1 MGGIKNKLSRLSNKV
16 KTLLSFL
23 SLSEGADE
31 RSSSGEV
38 KTNKTKGSRLPSFSQ
53 PSKMPDGQISNT
65 RKLSHL
71 GLYAE
76 KTIGSLRPTSQSL
89 PLAKGRQ
96 MSVAHRWGRITKH
109 LGIACLT
116 LAILSTLVLN
126 IISSYSN
133 SSTRSNAEPV
143 SSSSISTLADNNTT
157 SISLSFSPIST
168 PTSSPD
174 TSNPANVSMQIPD
187 GGEIATGGHT
197 VEVSTGSSVIGYELQ
212 LSSNGDETALV
223 NNDASSTSDSGSKP
237 VIPTTTGTVDNP
249 SILADKTYGYT
260 LTDLSSGGAYGG
272 NDDVS
277 NAYSDNPAVNTAIWS
292 GLQPSTSPV
301 TIATVDKLTAGQ
313 VNETTNN
320 IYYGVNIQNPV
331 ELRAGEYSRQVVYT
345 VVGELMPA
353 PEVDSTAPNV
363 YKIDSIKK
371 IQLVKLDLYALISSG
386 TVYQYRNGGIS
397 QFFKLDSRIVDF
409 ATYDTNDFSSMVFA
423 TGNGQVYSFG
433 KNNYGQLGNGT
444 TVDVDKT
451 SPANITSNFGSTV
464 KRVFAGDYYYA
475 ALTED
480 GRVYMWGYGARGN
493 LGTGNSDNQSTPVDI
508 TANFSAI
515 DGSIIDVVLTHD
527 SRSAITFALT
537 DTGHV
542 YGWGCGENGALGT
555 GKDQYE
561 YYPVDITPNFNLNS
575 GETIIQVV
583 ADGGNGNRGHGLAL
597 TDQGRVFAWGD
608 NRNGALGDGSTTD
621 SYLPKDITGNFEL
634 TGDDKII
641 SIGAGI
647 NRSYAVSANGV
658 VYRWGDDITVPT
670 VISGD
675 SRFVNMNTGNIT
687 FAAGYRPSTFLLD
700 GNNNVYT
707 VVSATGSSS
716 AAGQNITDRF
726 MAKPLTTLTGSN
738 FTNVDNVYIDLN
750 RDGAMQSNEQ
760 CTDLTVN
767 SDTELTCNVPTDNN
781 IATGD
786 YTMYIETP
794 YNYTTTTFR
803 YENYGE

>member
-1 MGGIKNKLSRLSNKV
+1 
-16 KTLLSFL
+16 
-23 SLSEGADE
+23 
-31 RSSSGEV
+31 
-38 KTNKTKGSRLPSFSQ
+38 
-53 PSKMPDGQISNT
+53 
-65 RKLSHL
+65 
-71 GLYAE
+71 
-76 KTIGSLRPTSQSL
+76 
-89 PLAKGRQ
+89 
-96 MSVAHRWGRITKH
+96 MSVAHRWGRITKY
-109 LGIACLT
+109 LGIACLSI
-116 LAILSTLVLN
+116 AILSTLILN
-126 IISSYSN
+126 IANSYS
-133 SSTRSNAEPV
+133 SSKIESNAEPV
-143 SSSSISTLADNNTT
+143 SNSSASTLANTELDPT
-157 SISLSFSPIST
+157 GISISISSYSSSSSTGSNDSNLSLS
-168 PTSSPD
+168 
-174 TSNPANVSMQIPD
+174 IPQGD
-187 GGEIATGGHT
+187 GIATGRHT

-313 VNETTNN
+313 VNETTHN

-371 IQLVKLDLYALISSG
+371 IQLVDTALYALMSSG
-386 TVYQYRNGGIS
+386 TVYRYGSIS

-555 GKDQYE
+555 GDSQIE
-561 YYPVDITPNFNLNS
+561 YYPVDITPNFDLDS

-641 SIGAGI
+641 SIGAGV

-658 VYRWGDDITVPT
+658 VYRWGDGDAMIPT

-675 SRFVNMNTGNIT
+675 GKFIGINTSDVVFTTGSRPVT
-687 FAAGYRPSTFLLD
+687 SLLD
-700 GNNNVYT
+700 GGGSVYAVSNNYP
-707 VVSATGSSS
+707 SFLS
-716 AAGQNITDRF
+716 GQNITNKF
-726 MAKPLTTLTGSN
+726 ISEPLITLTGSN
-738 FTNVDNVYIDLN
+738 FTNVNNVYIDLN
-750 RDGAMQSNEQ
+750 ADGIMQSNEQ

-794 YNYTTTTFR
+794 YNYTATTFYIETPYNYTATTFR

>member
-1 MGGIKNKLSRLSNKV
+1 MGGIKNKLSKLIYEPP
-16 KTLLSFL
+16 F
-23 SLSEGADE
+23 
-31 RSSSGEV
+31 
-38 KTNKTKGSRLPSFSQ
+38 
-53 PSKMPDGQISNT
+53 
-65 RKLSHL
+65 RK
-71 GLYAE
+71 
-76 KTIGSLRPTSQSL
+76 R
-89 PLAKGRQ
+89 RQ
-96 MSVAHRWGRITKH
+96 MKSGRISIGGFDRVLKLTKYTS
-109 LGIACLT
+109 LACLS
-116 LAILSTLVLN
+116 LAILSTIALN
-126 IISSYSN
+126 LISTYS
-133 SSTRSNAEPV
+133 SSNIESNAEPV
-143 SSSSISTLADNNTT
+143 GDVSTLANIDPASISISISSYSSSSSTGSNDPNLPL
-157 SISLSFSPIST
+157 SIP
-168 PTSSPD
+168 
-174 TSNPANVSMQIPD
+174 Q
-187 GGEIATGGHT
+187 GGGIATGRHT

-212 LSSNGDETALV
+212 LSSNNDETALV
-223 NNDASSTSDSGSKP
+223 NNDASSTSDSDSKP
-237 VIPTTTGTVDNP
+237 TIPTIAGQLDNP

-260 LTDLSSGGAYGG
+260 LNNIDSSSG
-272 NDDVS
+272 DSSLITS
-277 NAYSDNPAVNTAIWS
+277 NIWIGLKPKTNPD
-292 GLQPSTSPV
+292 
-301 TIATVDKLTAGQ
+301 TIDTVDDTELTIGQ
-313 VNETTNN
+313 VNETSHNV
-320 IYYGVNIQNPV
+320 YYGVNVQSPV

-371 IQLVKLDLYALISSG
+371 IQSAEFYLYALISSG
-386 TVYQYRNGGIS
+386 TVYQYRNGIS
-397 QFFKLDSRIVDF
+397 QFFKLDNRIIDF

-480 GRVYMWGYGARGN
+480 GHVYMWGYGARGN

-597 TDQGRVFAWGD
+597 TDRGRVFTWGD
-608 NRNGALGDGSTTD
+608 NRDGALGDGSTTD

-641 SIGAGI
+641 SIGAGV
-647 NRSYAVSANGV
+647 NQSYAVSVNGV

-675 SRFVNMNTGNIT
+675 GKFIGINTSDVVFTTG
-687 FAAGYRPSTFLLD
+687 ARPATSLLD
-700 GNNNVYT
+700 GGGSVYA
-707 VVSATGSSS
+707 VDDNRPFLS
-716 AAGQNITDRF
+716 GQNITNKF
-726 MAKPLTTLTGSN
+726 ISEPLITLTGSN
-738 FTNVDNVYIDLN
+738 FTNVNNVYIDLN
-750 RDGAMQSNEQ
+750 ADGIMQSNEQ
-760 CTDLTVN
+760 CTDLIVN
-767 SDTELTCNVPTDNN
+767 SDTELACNVPTDNN